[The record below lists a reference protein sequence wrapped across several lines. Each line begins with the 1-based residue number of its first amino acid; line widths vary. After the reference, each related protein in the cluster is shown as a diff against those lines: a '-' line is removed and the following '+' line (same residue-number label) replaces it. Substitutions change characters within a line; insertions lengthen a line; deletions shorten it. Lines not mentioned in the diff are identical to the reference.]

1 MNGNT
6 LKTRWLL
13 VALVAAAGVACSSS
27 SNDDNGSGGDDG
39 EVTILPRYEFQL
51 TSNAET
57 PITVQVPMGKDAV
70 LRLTHLG
77 DGPGIFG
84 DFNFETGTFSI
95 FGGSSLVVDDAGLSP
110 VFGDFDVQVTEA
122 WVIPADAFPTSG
134 AMIVRRGAER
144 LFINVGF
151 GMGVSV
157 DWDQNNDG
165 VLEDGVFLT
174 WDEFDNLPDTAPEWQ
189 QLASFAYSSSVDF
202 MLELTGWGIGGLLM
216 IDDAL
221 VTLSPI
227 VAPCDAFSG
236 AGLAV
241 PPPPPDIPD
250 QGWLSFTWYDDAAS
264 GSVNPGDSFSLGFD
278 YCWMDLTVVG
288 EDFGALYNGLIGMNS
303 WTEVVTNDVL
313 TRTGFEGTSPSGRA
327 GGLVFEGFEIW
338 ETWVDMGTTVA
349 HLGAVVDGR
358 MEIVFSAP

>member
-1 MNGNT
+1 MNGNS

-27 SNDDNGSGGDDG
+27 NNNDDGSTDGDG
-39 EVTILPRYEFQL
+39 EVTVLPRYEFQL

-57 PITVQVPMGKDAV
+57 PITVQVPMGKDAI
-70 LRLTHLG
+70 LQLTHLG

-84 DFNFETGTFSI
+84 DFNFETGAFSI
-95 FGGSSLVVDDAGLSP
+95 VGGSSLVVDDVGLSP
-110 VFGDFDVQVTEA
+110 VFGDFEVEATET
-122 WVIPADAFPTSG
+122 WVIPADGFATSG

-144 LFINVGF
+144 LFINVGM

-157 DWDQNNDG
+157 DWDENNDG

-189 QLASFAYSSSVDF
+189 QLASFAYSASIDF
-202 MLELTGWGIGGLLM
+202 MLELAEWGIGGLML
-216 IDDAL
+216 IDDEL
-221 VTLSPI
+221 VALSPI

-241 PPPPPDIPD
+241 PPPPPAIPD
-250 QGWLSFTWYDDAAS
+250 QGSLIFTWYDDAAS
-264 GSVNPGDSFSLGFD
+264 GSVNPGDSFSLGFE
-278 YCWMDLTVVG
+278 YCWMDMTVIG
-288 EDFGALYNGLIGMNS
+288 EDFGEMYNGLIGMNS
-303 WTEVVTNDVL
+303 WTEVVTNNVL

-327 GGLVFEGFEIW
+327 GGLVFEDFEIW
-338 ETWVDMGTTVA
+338 ETWVDMGNTVA
-349 HLGAVVDGR
+349 QLGAVVNGR